1 MYVFFPMLHI
11 KATII
16 VIVIFVGVIS
26 FVTTSLEVY
35 SPKEQRCY
43 TPARAGCLQAADQFD
58 CRLRHVCSKAH
69 MFTSSDAGA
78 WLLTVSLT

>member
-35 SPKEQRCY
+35 SPKVQN
-43 TPARAGCLQAADQFD
+43 TPAHAGCLQAADQFD
-58 CRLRHVCSKAH
+58 CRLRHVCSKPH

-78 WLLTVSLT
+78 WLLTISLT

>member
-43 TPARAGCLQAADQFD
+43 TPAHAGCL
-58 CRLRHVCSKAH
+58 
-69 MFTSSDAGA
+69 
-78 WLLTVSLT
+78 